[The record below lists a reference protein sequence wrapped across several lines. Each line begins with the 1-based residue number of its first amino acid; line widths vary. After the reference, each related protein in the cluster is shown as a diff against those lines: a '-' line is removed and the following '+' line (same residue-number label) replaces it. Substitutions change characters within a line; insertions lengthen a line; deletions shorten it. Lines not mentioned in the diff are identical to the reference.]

1 LSFTYQS
8 KKKTEFLVF
17 NLIYRC
23 FNSHKIKFHL
33 TNSRFFCLKNY
44 FWGAKLNNHK
54 TKMAKDFFII
64 FMCKNLLTKIYI
76 LKKTWALY
84 LVGGQN
90 YCCLKASTFSKIILY
105 LRHPFYFF
113 LALFLAR
120 RNKKSSIFLC
130 QFYWKCMKIIRKV
143 EKTSLLGPFNAKKK
157 LPNSTFMHQTF
168 NYS

>member
-1 LSFTYQS
+1 M
-8 KKKTEFLVF
+8 FL
-17 NLIYRC
+17 I
-23 FNSHKIKFHL
+23 S
-33 TNSRFFCLKNY
+33 TFCLKNY
-44 FWGAKLNNHK
+44 FWEAKLNNHK

-143 EKTSLLGPFNAKKK
+143 EKTSLYGPFNAKKIFQTQPSCTK
-157 LPNSTFMHQTF
+157 LLIILNFELWYPFWTP
-168 NYS
+168 

>member
-1 LSFTYQS
+1 V
-8 KKKTEFLVF
+8 FL
-17 NLIYRC
+17 I
-23 FNSHKIKFHL
+23 S
-33 TNSRFFCLKNY
+33 TFCLKNY
-44 FWGAKLNNHK
+44 FWEAKLNNHK

-143 EKTSLLGPFNAKKK
+143 EKTSLLGPFNAKKIFQTQPSCTK
-157 LPNSTFMHQTF
+157 LLIILNFELWYLFWTP
-168 NYS
+168 